1 MRKITA
7 LRARQ
12 RNNPNAGEKGEEM
25 LVKPKSGSEGKTLW
39 KEKTWVCDA
48 VVHFI
53 KL

>member
-25 LVKPKSGSEGKTLW
+25 LLKPKSGSE
-39 KEKTWVCDA
+39 EKPSGRKRHGSVKLL
-48 VVHFI
+48 FI
-53 KL
+53 L